1 MIRIVK
7 YTLIIGIGVAMAMG
21 LFFRPEHP
29 HFWWEKI
36 PIFDAVFGFFG
47 CILIVLG
54 SKALGHHGIQKDE
67 DYYHD

>member
-1 MIRIVK
+1 MVRVVK
-7 YTLIIGIGVAMAMG
+7 YVLIISIGLSMLIG

-29 HFWWEKI
+29 HFFWEKI

>member
-7 YTLIIGIGVAMAMG
+7 YLLIISIGLSMVIG

-36 PIFDAVFGFFG
+36 PVFDAIFGFFG

>member
-1 MIRIVK
+1 MKRIWKYALMIS
-7 YTLIIGIGVAMAMG
+7 IGVSMVIG

-54 SKALGHHGIQKDE
+54 SKALGHHWLQKDE
-67 DYYHD
+67 DYYRD

>member
-7 YTLIIGIGVAMAMG
+7 YVLIISIGLSMLIG

-36 PIFDAVFGFFG
+36 PIFDAIFGFLG
-47 CILIVLG
+47 CIVIVLG

>member
-7 YTLIIGIGVAMAMG
+7 YVLIISIGLSMVIG

-36 PIFDAVFGFFG
+36 PVFDAIFGFLG
-47 CILIVLG
+47 CIVIVLG